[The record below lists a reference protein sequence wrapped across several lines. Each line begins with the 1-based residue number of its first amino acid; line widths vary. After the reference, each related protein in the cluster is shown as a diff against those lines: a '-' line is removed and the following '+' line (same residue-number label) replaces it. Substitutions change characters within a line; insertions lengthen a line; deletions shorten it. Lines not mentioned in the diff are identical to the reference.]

1 MIHFK
6 YVWFIVYQLYI
17 NKAVCF
23 DFWTVMDPHSSSF
36 FSVQTSQQLEAL
48 KNLENENISNSKDK
62 GRRVTTPKPT
72 TQRVKFYHLHIY
84 IDI

>member
-1 MIHFK
+1 MPGDQTRGRSEGLKRERRKLERNVDYVDFRNDFTGVNTCQTYQMIHFK

-36 FSVQTSQQLEAL
+36 FSV
-48 KNLENENISNSKDK
+48 
-62 GRRVTTPKPT
+62 
-72 TQRVKFYHLHIY
+72 
-84 IDI
+84 